1 MVDFEPIAEMLKT
14 LHEAT
19 NPDQAVLVV
28 RSESEAEKET
38 GRIQS
43 SYKIA
48 SQFYTTRLRR
58 FSTLANL
65 LLLEGLGDLLEGPNL
80 VQSPFIGVP
89 PATGGRRITTIISRK
104 ETFILPKDIFRPPGW
119 QLHIAR
125 PIWPFGPG
133 KRLLSPSNVR
143 QELNSDEKGNSDTIK
158 IDVQNPP

>member
-1 MVDFEPIAEMLKT
+1 MKAGFFMLFFKPSSKLSRQGRGT
-14 LHEAT
+14 RNKKSLRNFART
-19 NPDQAVLVV
+19 RLC
-28 RSESEAEKET
+28 RSKKGIPT
-38 GRIQS
+38 QS

-104 ETFILPKDIFRPPGW
+104 ETFILPRDIFRPPGW
-119 QLHIAR
+119 QLHIAL

-143 QELNSDEKGNSDTIK
+143 
-158 IDVQNPP
+158 